1 MTVRLEVV
9 GHGVFE
15 VPAGGT
21 LLEACEA
28 VGVPMLAEC
37 GGFAACCSCR
47 VAVLDGEG
55 LSGVLEE
62 EEPFLDRDDQRLA
75 CQARLIGDVTV
86 RLDPGL

>member
-1 MTVRLEVV
+1 MSVRLEV
-9 GHGVFE
+9 
-15 VPAGGT
+15 AGYGIYELAPGGS

-47 VAVLDGEG
+47 VAVLGGAG
-55 LSGVLEE
+55 LSPIVDE

-75 CQARLIGDVTV
+75 CQARLIGDVSV
-86 RLDPGL
+86 RLDPGM